1 MADRRALNGIETRI
15 DKKTPEERIE
25 LARKGGRAKSKKEK
39 ARRAMKETLETI
51 LAMPLYP
58 GEKHSLKQTGSL
70 ANVKGKN
77 ITVGQAI
84 MIAQVQNALAGDAK
98 SAQFIRDTMGLNP
111 TDMLRRE
118 MFEYQREQDAK
129 AEALNARTT
138 ESGVVIIDDIPQE
151 GGGDGKA

>member
-129 AEALNARTT
+129 TEALNARTT

-151 GGGDGKA
+151 GGEDGKA

>member
-1 MADRRALNGIETRI
+1 MADNRALNGVETRLNN
-15 DKKTPEERIE
+15 KTPEERIE
-25 LARKGGRAKSKKEK
+25 FARQGGRASQKKMK
-39 ARRAMKETLETI
+39 ARKAMKETLETI

-151 GGGDGKA
+151 GGENGQT

>member
-1 MADRRALNGIETRI
+1 MAYSTTNGIENRF
-15 DKKTPEERIE
+15 DKKTPEELLEITR
-25 LARKGGRAKSKKEK
+25 RGGRASQKKAK
-39 ARRAMKETLETI
+39 ARKAMKETLETI

-84 MIAQVQNALAGDAK
+84 MIAQVQSALAGDAK

>member
-1 MADRRALNGIETRI
+1 MAYCTTNGIENRF
-15 DKKTPEERIE
+15 DNKTPEERIE
-25 LARKGGRAKSKKEK
+25 AGRKGGRASQKKAK
-39 ARRAMKETLETI
+39 ARKAMKETLETI

-84 MIAQVQNALAGDAK
+84 MIAQVRNALAGDAK

>member
-1 MADRRALNGIETRI
+1 MAYCTTNGIENRF
-15 DKKTPEERIE
+15 DNKTPEERIE
-25 LARKGGRAKSKKEK
+25 AGRKGGRAAQKKMK
-39 ARRAMKETLETI
+39 ARKAMKETLETI
-51 LAMPLYP
+51 MSMPLYP
-58 GEKHSLKQTGSL
+58 GEKQNLKQTGSL

-111 TDMLRRE
+111 TDILRRE

-151 GGGDGKA
+151 GGADGKT

>member
-25 LARKGGRAKSKKEK
+25 LARKGAKAKNKKEK

-58 GEKHSLKQTGSL
+58 GEKQNLKQTGSL

-84 MIAQVQNALAGDAK
+84 MIAQVQNALSGDAK

>member
-1 MADRRALNGIETRI
+1 MAYSTTNGIENRF
-15 DKKTPEERIE
+15 DKKTPEELLEITR
-25 LARKGGRAKSKKEK
+25 RGGRASQKKAK
-39 ARRAMKETLETI
+39 ARKQMKETLETI

-77 ITVGQAI
+77 ITVCQAI